1 MVTDQRRGLHKPQSI
16 SWKAII
22 GTIGGFRSSNSTVV
36 GEEASAGHTTTSDK
50 WRFAFQRRL
59 YEALKLQVAVNV
71 EGDREVRGD
80 FDHTTFPSQEKAY
93 ELLAGMIGVPEHR
106 PQNDSLRALIGRALA
121 STAGTLCLR

>member
-1 MVTDQRRGLHKPQSI
+1 M
-16 SWKAII
+16 I

-36 GEEASAGHTTTSDK
+36 CEGASAGHTTTSDK

-71 EGDREVRGD
+71 EGTARLEGDREVRGD

-106 PQNDSLRALIGRALA
+106 LQNDSLRALIGKALA
-121 STAGTLCLR
+121 SAAGTLCLQ